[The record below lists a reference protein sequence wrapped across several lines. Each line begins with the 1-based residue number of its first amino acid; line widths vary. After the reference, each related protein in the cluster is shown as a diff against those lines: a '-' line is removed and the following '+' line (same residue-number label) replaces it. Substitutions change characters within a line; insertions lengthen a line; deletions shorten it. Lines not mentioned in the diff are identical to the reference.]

1 MKTLTPELE
10 TLLATGRY
18 TPCDLFTLTL
28 ATGSIL
34 RKTSLP
40 GLSVTWGG
48 NLFAYDGIAISRGT
62 ITSKLHTDSLDVD
75 NVDITVDFT
84 PADSLQGLPVAAF
97 VRNGGLDGARLLIQK
112 GFCAVDSAGNT
123 SSTVTG
129 VMFLF
134 EGRISEPRCGRMQ
147 VTAQVVADT
156 ERLKVNVPRNTINP
170 YCMNTVFDSVC
181 GLLESA
187 YTHSNQTVTSATKT
201 TITATLPGAA
211 GFYSLGRVVFTGG
224 QNAGATRTVKS
235 WNGSVLSLAYPLDYT
250 PQAGD
255 TFNVVAGCDL
265 SDGASGCAKFNNL
278 PNRRAFP
285 FVPAYEENL

>member
-10 TLLATGRY
+10 ALLATHHY
-18 TPCDLFTLTL
+18 TSCDLFTLTL
-28 ATGSIL
+28 PNASVI

-40 GLSVTWGG
+40 GLSVVWNG
-48 NLFAYDGIAISRGT
+48 NLFAHDGIAMARGT

-75 NVDITVDFT
+75 NVDITLTFT
-84 PADSLQGLPVAAF
+84 PNDTLSGLPVAAF

-112 GFCAVDSAGNT
+112 GFCAVDTAGNT
-123 SSTVTG
+123 SPTVTG
-129 VMFLF
+129 VIFLF

-147 VTAQVVADT
+147 VTAQLIADT

-170 YCMNTVFDSVC
+170 YCMNTLFDSVC
-181 GLLESA
+181 SKLESD
-187 YTHSNQTVTSATKT
+187 YTHTNQTVTSATKT

-211 GFYSLGRVVFTGG
+211 GFYTLGRVVFTSG
-224 QNAGATRTVKS
+224 QNAGASRTVKS
-235 WNGSVLSLAYPLDYT
+235 WNGSVLQLAYPLDYT

-255 TFNVVAGCDL
+255 TFNAIAGCDL
-265 SDGASGCAKFNNL
+265 SDGVNGCLKFNNL